1 MFDTVYGYWRTLP
14 ADTRPDLYMYGLS
27 LGSFGAQ
34 SVLGSFELL
43 NEPINGAFLSGPPFV
58 NPLHTRLTA
67 ERDAG
72 TPAWRPIYNEGR
84 TARFTIQEPTLENLP
99 GQSAE
104 WGPMRVAYL
113 QHGSDP
119 VVFFSPKLFLSEPA
133 WLEGERAPDVSPDLN
148 WFPLVT
154 GWQVAFDLAGAGSV
168 PWGYGHLYP
177 ASENTTS
184 WAAVTQPPGWTNAQ
198 ITELGEALD
207 AEQAE

>member
-1 MFDTVYGYWRTLP
+1 
-14 ADTRPDLYMYGLS
+14 
-27 LGSFGAQ
+27 
-34 SVLGSFELL
+34 
-43 NEPINGAFLSGPPFV
+43 
-58 NPLHTRLTA
+58 
-67 ERDAG
+67 
-72 TPAWRPIYNEGR
+72 
-84 TARFTIQEPTLENLP
+84 
-99 GQSAE
+99 
-104 WGPMRVAYL
+104 MRVAYL